1 MNNLFW
7 ILWIAEFILALWWV
21 ITELQL
27 THLKPNPFAFLS
39 LLYLFLTL
47 AVRFGSGLTKISMGM
62 VLVPAIPL
70 LMMAL
75 IVVIS
80 VISGKRWN

>member
-7 ILWIAEFILALWWV
+7 VLWIAEFILAAWWI

-27 THLKPNPFAFLS
+27 TYLKPNAFAFLS

-47 AVRFGSGLTKISMGM
+47 AVRFGAGLTKVSMGM
-62 VLVPAIPL
+62 VIIPAIPL
-70 LMMAL
+70 SLMAF
-75 IVVIS
+75 IVIVS
-80 VISGKRWN
+80 VLTGAKWN